1 MYRVKERGKDGTMF
15 FDPQMEDR
23 AVGRLDAVNALRA
36 ALDRGELVAH
46 FQPIVEL
53 ASGDVVS
60 AEALLRWERPGHGLV
75 PPLDFIP
82 LAEET
87 GLIQPIGAWILEE
100 ACTQA
105 RQWRADGHARV
116 RVSVNVSARQ
126 LLDPEFERMVEQT
139 LRKTG
144 LEPDAL
150 VLEVTESTVMQNA
163 ELTIPKLE
171 RIVAT
176 GVRLSL
182 DDFGEGYSSLSHI
195 RRLPIQGLKIARPF
209 VRELG
214 DRGRRSPAGARHHR
228 ARPPA
233 RAHAGGRGDRAAR
246 AGGGAALVRLPVRPG
261 LPVLAAGAR
270 AGLPGAA
277 RRTRS
282 EIQ

>member
-1 MYRVKERGKDGTMF
+1 MF

-36 ALDRGELVAH
+36 ALERGELVAALPADRRAR
-46 FQPIVEL
+46 QRRR
-53 ASGDVVS
+53 GRR
-60 AEALLRWERPGHGLV
+60 EALLRWERPGHGLV

-87 GLIQPIGAWILEE
+87 GLIQPIGAWILKE

-105 RQWRADGHARV
+105 RLWRADGHARV

-126 LLDPEFERMVEQT
+126 LLDPDFERMVEQT
-139 LRKTG
+139 LRETG

-150 VLEVTESTVMQNA
+150 VLEVTESSVMQNA

-171 RIVAT
+171 RVVGT

-195 RRLPIQGLKIARPF
+195 RRLPISGLKIARPF

-214 DRGRRSPAGARHHR
+214 DREAIPAWCTASSSSPAASSSRWWPRGSSCARRRRRCARSAAGSAR
-228 ARPPA
+228 ASCSRGRFRRATSARCSPA
-233 RAHAGGRGDRAAR
+233 R
-246 AGGGAALVRLPVRPG
+246 
-261 LPVLAAGAR
+261 
-270 AGLPGAA
+270 
-277 RRTRS
+277 S
-282 EIQ
+282 ELQ